1 MTHTQNMEPKAPGE
15 LRERLEDTVSAA
27 ILAERGPQA
36 LDDAPRRPVR
46 WFWVAAPALALA
58 CLTVVLAVRQP
69 RLSPYDTFSDPALA
83 YAALEQAFSAFSEPV
98 GAGFNAINVSLE
110 AFDQTLESARTPQQL

>member
-1 MTHTQNMEPKAPGE
+1 MTNTENMEPKAPGE

-58 CLTVVLAVRQP
+58 CLAVVLAVRHP
-69 RLSPYDTFSDPALA
+69 
-83 YAALEQAFSAFSEPV
+83 
-98 GAGFNAINVSLE
+98 G
-110 AFDQTLESARTPQQL
+110 